1 MTANEARELTK
12 GSMDRKGLIFKA
24 RLAWTCGI
32 LNKKIEE
39 AAELGK
45 TEVTLHD
52 ISKRFAKQYF
62 PILTQLY
69 EDEGYFVCYTDS
81 KSHSNIFV
89 LSWADFNTLSRS
101 KLYDWLHEGS
111 YHYGYSYHTKA
122 FDKYW
127 REKCEKDLHC

>member
-45 TEVTLHD
+45 TEVTVSGVR
-52 ISKRFAKQYF
+52 SKFARRYF
-62 PILTQLY
+62 SILAQTY
-69 EDEGYFVCYTDS
+69 EDEGYFVCYANNTAI
-81 KSHSNIFV
+81 SNTFTI
-89 LSWADFNTLSRS
+89 SWADFS
-101 KLYDWLHEGS
+101 KLS
-111 YHYGYSYHTKA
+111 YNKLRQWFIKSPYNDINYTYHTKA

-127 REKCEKDLHC
+127 IEKEVKA

>member
-1 MTANEARELTK
+1 MTADEARMLTK
-12 GSMDRKGLIFKA
+12 GSMEHKGYVFKT
-24 RLAWTCGI
+24 RLAWTCGRI
-32 LNKKIEE
+32 NKWIEK
-39 AAELGK
+39 AAEFGK
-45 TEVTLHD
+45 TEVTLHG

-81 KSHSNIFV
+81 KSHSNIFT

-111 YHYGYSYHTKA
+111 YHYGYSYHTKT
-122 FDKYW
+122 FDKYL
-127 REKCEKDLHC
+127 EGKV